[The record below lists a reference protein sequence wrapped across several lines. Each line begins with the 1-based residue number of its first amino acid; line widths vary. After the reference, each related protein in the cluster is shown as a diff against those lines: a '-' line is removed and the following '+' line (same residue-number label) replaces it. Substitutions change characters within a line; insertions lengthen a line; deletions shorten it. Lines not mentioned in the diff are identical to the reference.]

1 MGRIKDIFKNMR
13 IADKLIAIGFDY
25 GVGALG
31 EIGYVRTFQDG
42 DCCLWVTVSFHDNKL
57 YLYNEF
63 DCGGLLWQRDCDI
76 PEDVLEDCDK
86 FIDWLDSEV
95 G

>member
-1 MGRIKDIFKNMR
+1 MGRIKDIFKNKD
-13 IADKLIAIGFDY
+13 ITDKLIAMGFEY
-25 GVGALG
+25 GRGAQG
-31 EIGYVRTFQDG
+31 EEGYVKVFQD
-42 DCCLWVTVSFHDNKL
+42 DAYCLWVTVSFDENKL

-63 DCGGLLWQRDCDI
+63 DCGGLLWKRDFDI
-76 PEDVLEDCDK
+76 PQNVLEDCDE